1 LLLLSASFLYL
12 SFIICTD
19 AASLTESNFHKY
31 KVTQFETNYGMQ
43 IGWNHLKDD
52 IALMGAD
59 NGFTALVWP
68 LGGEDPDDAFSSV
81 PYEKVTSPS
90 K

>member
-1 LLLLSASFLYL
+1 
-12 SFIICTD
+12 
-19 AASLTESNFHKY
+19 
-31 KVTQFETNYGMQ
+31 MQ

-81 PYEKVTSPS
+81 PYEKVMLSYYKNHPTLRLCVLVLH
-90 K
+90 

>member
-1 LLLLSASFLYL
+1 
-12 SFIICTD
+12 
-19 AASLTESNFHKY
+19 
-31 KVTQFETNYGMQ
+31 MQ

-81 PYEKVTSPS
+81 PYEKVTLPS